1 MQQSLLDGLVYL
13 DMNTVAL
20 SSLQNQLLMYLGG
33 NYCYDK
39 RLIPPPGV
47 GKPKQTWT
55 LNF

>member
-33 NYCYDK
+33 NY
-39 RLIPPPGV
+39 LI
-47 GKPKQTWT
+47 
-55 LNF
+55 

>member
-33 NYCYDK
+33 SFSVEIGQ
-39 RLIPPPGV
+39 RLSGH
-47 GKPKQTWT
+47 
-55 LNF
+55 